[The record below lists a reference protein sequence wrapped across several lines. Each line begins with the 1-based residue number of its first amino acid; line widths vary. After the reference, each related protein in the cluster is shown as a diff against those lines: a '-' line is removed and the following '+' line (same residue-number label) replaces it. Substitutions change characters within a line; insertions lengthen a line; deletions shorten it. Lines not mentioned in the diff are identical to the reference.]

1 MQDDV
6 ILGRNWVKGA
16 SQIISYNWEQ
26 TYNYLEIKKI
36 LSCIKK
42 VK

>member
-26 TYNYLEIKKI
+26 TYYYLEIKK
-36 LSCIKK
+36 KK
-42 VK
+42 NLLY